1 MSEQL
6 LIKNAHIIGAGEPFN
21 GDILVADGKISA
33 IGSFDAPSDCETIDA
48 TGLVAAPGL
57 IDLHVHLRDPGLTHK
72 EDIISGCKAAAA
84 GGVTGVVA
92 MPNTKPSVDNEETL
106 AYILEKAKNA
116 SAKVYPV
123 AAVTKGLKGEELV
136 DFDTLSA
143 AGACAFSD
151 DGEPVKTAP
160 LLLEALKAS
169 QRCGKPFLAHC
180 EEKSLALGGLMNEGE
195 VSQKL
200 GVKGIPN
207 AAEDIGTAREIA
219 AAMSTGTRVHI
230 CHVSTAESVN
240 IIRAAKAVGA
250 DVTAETCPHY
260 FALTEDKL
268 LSRDADYRMNPP
280 LRTEKDRLAIIEGI
294 VDGTIDAIAT
304 DHAPH
309 AESEKA
315 DFLSAPNGSV
325 GIETSLSAGIT
336 YLVKTGIITLRKLID
351 MMSTVPAKILGVEGG
366 SLAVGSAAD
375 IVVFSESE
383 SWTVDPDKLH
393 GKSKNTPFK
402 GMKLCGRVKY
412 TILNG
417 KTVYKDEVL

>member
-6 LIKNAHIIGAGEPFN
+6 LIKNAHIIGAGEPID
-21 GDILVADGKISA
+21 GDILVEDGKISA
-33 IGSFDAPSDCETIDA
+33 IGSFDKPSCCDVIDA

-92 MPNTKPSVDNEETL
+92 MPNTKPAVDNAETL
-106 AYILEKAKNA
+106 EYILEKSKNA
-116 SAKVYPV
+116 SAKIYQV
-123 AAVTKGLKGEELV
+123 AAVTKGLSGEELV
-136 DFDTLSA
+136 DFDALSD

-151 DGEPVKTAP
+151 DGEPVKTAQFV
-160 LLLEALKAS
+160 LDALKAAK
-169 QRCGKPFLAHC
+169 RCGKPFLAHC
-180 EEKSLALGGLMNEGE
+180 EEKSLALGGLMNEGA

-200 GVKGIPN
+200 GVKGIPG

-219 AAMSTGTRVHI
+219 AAMSTGTKVHI

-260 FALTEDKL
+260 FALTEEKL

-280 LRTEKDRLAIIEGI
+280 LRTERDRLAIIEGI
-294 VDGTIDAIAT
+294 ADGTIDAIAT

-315 DFLSAPNGSV
+315 DFLHAPNGSV
-325 GIETSLSAGIT
+325 GIETSLAAGIT
-336 YLVKTGIITLRKLID
+336 YLVNTGVITLQKLID

-366 SLAVGSAAD
+366 TLAVGSAAD
-375 IVVFSESE
+375 IVLFSETE
-383 SWTVDPDKLH
+383 RWTVNPDKLH

-402 GMKLCGRVKY
+402 GIELCGRVKY

>member
-6 LIKNAHIIGAGEPFN
+6 LIKNAHIIGAGEPLD
-21 GDILVADGKISA
+21 GDILVKDGRISA
-33 IGSFDAPSDCETIDA
+33 IGSFEAPTDCEVIDA
-48 TGLVAAPGL
+48 QGLVAAPGL

-92 MPNTKPSVDNEETL
+92 MPNTKPSVDSVETL
-106 AYILEKAKNA
+106 EYILEKSKNA

-123 AAVTKGLKGEELV
+123 AAVTKGLSGEELV
-136 DFDTLSA
+136 DFDVLST

-151 DGEPVKTAP
+151 DGEPVKTVP
-160 LLLEALKAS
+160 FLIEALKAS
-169 QRCGKPFLAHC
+169 KRSGKPFLAHC

-195 VSQKL
+195 ISQKL

-219 AAMSTGTRVHI
+219 AAMSVGAKVHI
-230 CHVSTAESVN
+230 CHVSTAQSVN

-250 DVTAETCPHY
+250 EVTAETCPHY
-260 FALTEDKL
+260 FALTEEKL

-294 VDGTIDAIAT
+294 IDGTIDAIAT

-315 DFLSAPNGSV
+315 DFLRAPNGSV
-325 GIETSLSAGIT
+325 GIETSLAAGIT
-336 YLVKTGIITLRKLID
+336 YLVKTGAITLEKLID

-366 SLAVGSAAD
+366 SLSVGSVAD
-375 IVVFSESE
+375 IVLFSETE
-383 SWTVDPDKLH
+383 SWTVDPEKLH

-402 GMKLCGRVKY
+402 GIELFGRVKY